1 MMPYQASMIFKA
13 AGRGHRHGSL
23 SRTSVIPYH
32 MRFKPYAIKESPIYL
47 DFAAACRPGHIGE
60 VATFH
65 DDHVRDYE
73 RYCILDNQG
82 EELLQQHTYD
92 NIMNTMFIELAVKG
106 RLSPTLICWFESLRS
121 LNHETVTVAH
131 NLLTKDLNHQN
142 IKSRRVLEAVF
153 NQKKLQ

>member
-1 MMPYQASMIFKA
+1 MPYQASMIFKA
-13 AGRGHRHGSL
+13 AGRGQRPSSL
-23 SRTSVIPYH
+23 LRTSVIPYH

-47 DFAAACRPGHIGE
+47 DFAAVCRPGHIGE

-73 RYCILDNQG
+73 RNCILENQG
-82 EELLQQHTYD
+82 EGVLQQHTYD

-121 LNHETVTVAH
+121 LNQETISIAH
-131 NLLTKDLNHQN
+131 TLLVRDLNHQN

-153 NQKKLQ
+153 KQKKLQ

>member
-1 MMPYQASMIFKA
+1 MPYQASMILKA
-13 AGRGHRHGSL
+13 AGRGTPLMRSA
-23 SRTSVIPYH
+23 TYVVPYH
-32 MRFKPYAIKESPIYL
+32 MRFKPHAIKESPIYL
-47 DFAAACRPGHIGE
+47 DFASVCLPGHIGE

-82 EELLQQHTYD
+82 EEPLPQHTYD

-121 LNHETVTVAH
+121 LHHESVSVAH
-131 NLLTKDLNHQN
+131 NLLVKDPTHNN
-142 IKSRRVLEAVF
+142 MRSRRVMEAIYKR
-153 NQKKLQ
+153 NKLQ

>member
-13 AGRGHRHGSL
+13 AGRSRSSL
-23 SRTSVIPYH
+23 LKSNNYIVPYH

-47 DFAAACRPGHIGE
+47 DFATVCLPGHIGE

-82 EELLQQHTYD
+82 EEPLQQHTYD

-121 LNHETVTVAH
+121 LNQETVTIAH

-153 NQKKLQ
+153 KQKKLH